1 MQQQKLSQQFL
12 IRLKL
17 GGIRQYKAA
26 HRAKVHPTTLS
37 KLVNGVEKLKD
48 RDPRILAVGAV
59 LGLRPEDCFE
69 PDNSIP

>member
-1 MQQQKLSQQFL
+1 MEHRVSKRFL
-12 IRLKL
+12 IELKFC
-17 GGIRQYKAA
+17 GRPQYAVARQADL
-26 HRAKVHPTTLS
+26 HPNLLS
-37 KLVNGVEKLKD
+37 KLIHGFETVKP